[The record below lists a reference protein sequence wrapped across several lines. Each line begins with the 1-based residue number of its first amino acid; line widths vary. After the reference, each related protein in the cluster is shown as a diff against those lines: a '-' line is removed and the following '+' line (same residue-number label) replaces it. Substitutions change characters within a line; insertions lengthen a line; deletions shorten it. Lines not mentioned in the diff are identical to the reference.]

1 MKQLVKIF
9 AATIAACA
17 VLFSCSNESPVQK
30 IVDFAETLGQ
40 TYESFADTDW
50 SNAIATYSSIKDAL
64 AGYECNEAEQA
75 QVAEADAKIVDIF
88 AAAKA
93 ALSEEAKSVLE
104 HAGIPAEALEVEIED
119 EPIDLEAL
127 ATEFAAEA
135 ETAAKELN
143 VEVAKAIPF
152 AAVEEKPSFDG
163 GDANKFSKWVSKH
176 IEYPASAQENEI
188 EGRVVLSFDVNEEG
202 AVENV
207 KVLKGVDEALD
218 AEAVRVVSSSPAWT
232 PGKQNGN
239 AVKVNYTFP
248 VNFTLR

>member
-1 MKQLVKIF
+1 MKQLVKVF

-17 VLFSCSNESPVQK
+17 VLFSCSSESPVQK

-40 TYESFADTDW
+40 TYESFADADW
-50 SNAIATYSSIKDAL
+50 SKAIATYSSLKDAL
-64 AGYECNEAEQA
+64 AGYECNEEEQA
-75 QVAEADAKIVDIF
+75 QVAEADSKIADIF
-88 AAAKA
+88 ASAKE

-104 HAGIPAEALEVEIED
+104 LAGIPAEALEVEIED
-119 EPIDLEAL
+119 EPLDLEAL
-127 ATEFAAEA
+127 AIEFAAEA
-135 ETAAKELN
+135 ETAIKDLKIDTN
-143 VEVAKAIPF
+143 KAVPF
-152 AAVEEKPSFDG
+152 AAVEEKPAFEG
-163 GDANKFSKWVSKH
+163 GDANDFSKWVAKN
-176 IEYPASAQENEI
+176 IEYPEAAKESETQ
-188 EGRVVLSFDVNEEG
+188 GRVILSFDVNEEG

-207 KVLKGVDEALD
+207 VVLKGVDEALD